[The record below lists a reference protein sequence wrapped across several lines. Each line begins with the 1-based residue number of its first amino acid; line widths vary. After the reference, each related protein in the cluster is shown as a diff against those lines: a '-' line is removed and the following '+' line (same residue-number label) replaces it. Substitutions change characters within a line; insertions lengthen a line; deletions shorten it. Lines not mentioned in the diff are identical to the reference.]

1 MKGPAQKKIQKRRS
15 GKNEK
20 KWRTIDFSEEF
31 ACHRKGEKIES
42 AFTNTDLQNYG

>member
-1 MKGPAQKKIQKRRS
+1 MI
-15 GKNEK
+15 K